1 MFDVA
6 TRSRHVIPNPVDH
19 YHKEE
24 PGPGDSG
31 GQESTMLSHFPYS
44 LLPTPYSLERSA
56 RSDLR

>member
-24 PGPGDSG
+24 PGPGDSRA
-31 GQESTMLSHFPYS
+31 QESTTLSHF
-44 LLPTPYSLERSA
+44 PYSLERSA
-56 RSDLR
+56 RSDLQ